1 MGYEQGPDYAVYDGN
16 YSAGAGR
23 DANPWWREAR
33 ADAGMPLDTPLQRA
47 EADLPGPYVT
57 QEERKRYAASEARPN
72 VRYHYRQIAADY
84 AMKAADELPSRSQAF
99 AAVLCRGA
107 RYVIDDTPERASAI
121 YLRYVDQGARVPFSD
136 TFGREC
142 PEPDFQ
148 SAARFHY
155 IQAWKAWERAR
166 QQHPG
171 LLLAGGLLALA
182 ALGAALWAWR
192 SATPAARGG
201 KR

>member
-1 MGYEQGPDYAVYDGN
+1 MRIMGYEQGPDYAVYDGS
-16 YSAGAGR
+16 YAAGAGR

-33 ADAGMPLDTPLQRA
+33 ADAGQPLDTPLQRA
-47 EADLPGPYVT
+47 EADLPGPFVT
-57 QEERKRYAASEARPN
+57 QEERVRYAASEAKPD

-84 AMKAADELPSRSQAF
+84 ALKAADQLPTRSQAF

-107 RYVIDDTPERASAI
+107 RYVIDDTPERATAI
-121 YLRYVDQGARVPFSD
+121 YLRYVDQGAQVPFSA

-148 SAARFHY
+148 SASRFHY
-155 IQAWKAWERAR
+155 IQAWKAWERVR
-166 QQHPG
+166 HQHPG

-182 ALGAALWAWR
+182 ALGAGVRAWR
-192 SATPAARGG
+192 PRGS
-201 KR
+201 KP